1 VDAAVADA
9 AEGVR
14 GANSTSTLHLPYHII
29 YMDMVLEASVAF
41 DVNSQEAF
49 NFQQRELNELL
60 QLLQDIDL
68 GRISRPRWAW
78 YQADFAVRC
87 MNDSY
92 FEGIENAI
100 SRARETEAA
109 PREDQVDINALRPVK
124 DLIIDVSRA
133 LRLIA

>member
-1 VDAAVADA
+1 
-9 AEGVR
+9 
-14 GANSTSTLHLPYHII
+14 
-29 YMDMVLEASVAF
+29 MDMVLEASVAF

-49 NFQQRELNELL
+49 NLQQHQLYKLL

-78 YQADFAVRC
+78 SQADFAVRC
-87 MNDSY
+87 MNDS
-92 FEGIENAI
+92 FFGGIENAI
-100 SRARETEAA
+100 SLARETGAT